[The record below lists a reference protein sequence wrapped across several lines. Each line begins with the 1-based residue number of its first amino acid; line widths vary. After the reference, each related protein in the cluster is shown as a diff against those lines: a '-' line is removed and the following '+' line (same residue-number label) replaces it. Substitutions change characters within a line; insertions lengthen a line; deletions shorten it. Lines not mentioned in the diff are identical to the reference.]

1 MPSTSLKSAA
11 IFISTR
17 THKRDT
23 GWLAGKCKVR
33 KSECFCLSVVVVV
46 VVPPKNVHREIA
58 TTLIQFTGSFRWTG
72 TDCLWAR
79 TRTTTSLQVLLLQT
93 IVMDRLTTSY
103 SISLWRPMR
112 LSCLSVVAVAVAVA
126 VAFGCMCCVL

>member
-33 KSECFCLSVVVVV
+33 KSVCFCLSVVVVV

-58 TTLIQFTGSFRWTG
+58 TTLIQFTGSFQVDG
-72 TDCLWAR
+72 NGLFVGAHANNHVA
-79 TRTTTSLQVLLLQT
+79 TSFT
-93 IVMDRLTTSY
+93 ASNDRHGSTNDIIFHKLVEAHA
-103 SISLWRPMR
+103 LE
-112 LSCLSVVAVAVAVA
+112 LSV
-126 VAFGCMCCVL
+126 